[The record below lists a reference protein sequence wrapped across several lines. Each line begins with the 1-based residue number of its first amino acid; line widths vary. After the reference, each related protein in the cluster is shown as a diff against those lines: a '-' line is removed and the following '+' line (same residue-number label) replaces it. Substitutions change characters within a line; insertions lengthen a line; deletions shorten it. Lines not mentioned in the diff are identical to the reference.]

1 MLSGLRS
8 IALRGLLWSAL
19 ALALL
24 SAGCNEKWD
33 MTQRPL
39 RDEELDTAFFAGL
52 DAKEVADM
60 PEPASLRPCCIFGTG
75 VGAQVR
81 TVPVPFY
88 EIENILDID
97 TLGTHQYNKG
107 AVALVPRGGERRL
120 SDEASGILYTCRGG
134 FIDISHV
141 RDNADRTLFFASQ
154 IAREAATGGVI
165 PIAGEGATRR
175 IVVKPL
181 DQRLVR
187 EYGLREVVTSLA
199 EWLDF
204 QASIWH
210 EIATWYGW
218 SSTRFSEKPS
228 AFSPEDMY
236 SNVVGLKIAGVVIR
250 RQEATSELEYNRAVT
265 ALLRDALKKLGP
277 LPQAATRRAFQ
288 YVDGIWWDSTKRV
301 PDNQLVRH
309 RNFNIGPKIYP
320 WKLVD
325 AKQFS
330 NLPAAQREFDQYC
343 QGDWTPLGLT
353 VRDRLGKVPFQKM
366 ATLEIVPDEVLL
378 KNGFPLPKT
387 GRSTVTQ
394 ADVPGIIAAIERAAA
409 TELGP
414 GVGSPA
420 ARASE
425 TSRYQE

>member
-1 MLSGLRS
+1 MTLR
-8 IALRGLLWSAL
+8 RGLLWSAFT
-19 ALALL
+19 LALL
-24 SAGCNEKWD
+24 STGCSEKWD
-33 MTQRPL
+33 MTKQPV

-52 DAKEVADM
+52 DSKEVADV
-60 PEPASLRPCCIFGTG
+60 PEPASLRPCCIFGTD

-81 TVPVPFY
+81 SVPVPLY
-88 EIENILDID
+88 EIHNILDID

-107 AVALVPRGGERRL
+107 SVALVPRGGERVV
-120 SDEASGILYTCRGG
+120 SDEESGILYTCRGG

-154 IAREAATGGVI
+154 IARRSATGGVI

-175 IVVKPL
+175 IVLKPL

-210 EIATWYGW
+210 EITTWYGW
-218 SSTRFSEKPS
+218 ASTRFSEKPS
-228 AFSPEDMY
+228 AFSPEDLY

-250 RQEATSELEYNRAVT
+250 RQEATTELEYNRAVT
-265 ALLRDALKKLGP
+265 ALLRDALEKLGP
-277 LPQAATRRAFQ
+277 LPRAATQRAFE
-288 YVDGIWWDSTKRV
+288 YTDGIWWDSTKRV

-309 RNFNIGPKIYP
+309 RNFDIGPKIYP
-320 WKLVD
+320 WKLSD
-325 AKQFS
+325 AKNFS
-330 NLPAAQREFDQYC
+330 DLHTAQQEFDQYC
-343 QGDWTPLGLT
+343 QGDWKPLGLT
-353 VRDRLGKVPFQKM
+353 MRDRLGKVPFQKM

-378 KNGFPLPKT
+378 KNGFPLPRS
-387 GRSTVTQ
+387 GRTTVTQ
-394 ADVPGIIAAIERAAA
+394 ADFPSIIAAIQRAAE

-414 GVGSPA
+414 GVGSPV
-420 ARASE
+420 ARANE
-425 TSRYQE
+425 ASRYHE